1 MHGESYFASSAVD
14 GRARTI
20 LITGGTGFLGG
31 SLLRYLTEAGNNII
45 LLKRRSSDTFR
56 ITDHL
61 HLITSYDID
70 RVPPEKIFRDH
81 AIDIILHCATNYG
94 RGSKDPRTLLEANL
108 FLPLTLLELGSRHG
122 VQCFI
127 NTDTILDKRV
137 SSYSL
142 SKGQFKEWLKL
153 HSSGMTCVNVAL
165 EHFYGPGDD
174 RSKFVTFIIRSML
187 ENVTRIPLTLG
198 EQRRDFIYIDDVVEI
213 FGRIITASR
222 KLGSGFFGYEV
233 GTGETIR
240 IMDFVACVKRI
251 VGNCSTILDF
261 GAIPYREH
269 EVMESVVDISAL
281 SALGWK
287 ASVSLEQG
295 LRCTIDAE
303 RSIS

>member
-1 MHGESYFASSAVD
+1 MHGESSFASSATD
-14 GRARTI
+14 NRPRTI
-20 LITGGTGFLGG
+20 LITGGTGFLGS

-45 LLKRRSSDTFR
+45 LLKRSSSNTFR
-56 ITDHL
+56 IADVL

-70 RVPPEKIFRDH
+70 RVPPEKIFSH
-81 AIDIILHCATNYG
+81 HSIDLILHCATNYG
-94 RGSKDPRTLLEANL
+94 RECRDPRTLLEANL

-137 SSYSL
+137 SAYSL

-187 ENVTRIPLTLG
+187 ENVARIPLTLG
-198 EQRRDFIYIDDVVEI
+198 EQSRDFIYIDDVVEI
-213 FGRIITASR
+213 FSRIITASR
-222 KLGSGFFGYEV
+222 NLGSGYYSYEV

-240 IMDFVACVKRI
+240 IMDFVESVKRI
-251 VGNCSTILDF
+251 VGNCSTITDF

-269 EVMESVVDISAL
+269 EVMASVVDTSAIST
-281 SALGWK
+281 LGWNNY
-287 ASVSLEQG
+287 VSLEQG
-295 LRCTIDAE
+295 LGRTIDAE
-303 RSIS
+303 RSIL